1 MVQNKLLF
9 EDSSCF
15 STGGWLYSSTVHI
28 GLVEGVLRNF
38 SRDIILGHRFRE
50 LFECIMAICY

>member
-38 SRDIILGHRFRE
+38 FRDIIWATDSESCLNV
-50 LFECIMAICY
+50 

>member
-1 MVQNKLLF
+1 MVQNNLLF

-38 SRDIILGHRFRE
+38 SRDIILATDSE
-50 LFECIMAICY
+50 SCLNV